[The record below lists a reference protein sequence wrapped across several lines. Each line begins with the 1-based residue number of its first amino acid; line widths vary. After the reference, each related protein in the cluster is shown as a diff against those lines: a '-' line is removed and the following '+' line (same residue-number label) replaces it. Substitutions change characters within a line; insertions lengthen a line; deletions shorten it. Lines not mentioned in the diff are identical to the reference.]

1 MKLGVATQLAFE
13 LAPYALVGTTVFTA
27 ALGAPALAS
36 LTGLL
41 TLALL
46 VDMALGECD
55 PVVRLLGD
63 APRGAY
69 EGKVVWITGASQGL
83 GEALALH
90 LASLGARLILS
101 SRREGVLLK
110 VCAACDALGAGESRP
125 LVLDARG
132 GAAAASKAAKAAREM
147 ATSMAGEDAGV
158 DYLFH
163 VAGGSQH
170 AAAEDTTE
178 EVDRDMFEINVMSA
192 IALTKA
198 VLPGMLARREG
209 VITAVGSM
217 AVKCPAPGQAT
228 YSATKAALS
237 AFCHS
242 LRGEVADRG
251 VRVCVA
257 HPGPIAT
264 GLDGQ
269 RRVVFG
275 ATLEKS
281 TCDTDATSSA
291 EASGASRRVPW
302 FRETK
307 SGWTR
312 VGRRG
317 ASRRAR
323 RTGWT
328 RWCSRSSPSCCCG
341 TSCASRP
348 RWASAC
354 STRWGR
360 NARAPRAAARA
371 CTTSRRSNLG
381 REVGAAEASRG
392 RPRGCVP
399 VRRRRRAS
407 VVFVFRD
414 ASWSTRSDAIV
425 TKTHRLPPLSHLL

>member
-1 MKLGVATQLAFE
+1 MKLGVSIQLLCE

-27 ALGAPALAS
+27 ALGAPYLAS
-36 LTGLL
+36 LTGLV
-41 TLALL
+41 TLLL
-46 VDMALGECD
+46 LADMALSECD
-55 PVVRLLGD
+55 LAVRLLGD

-69 EGKVVWITGASQGL
+69 QGKVVWITGASQGL

-110 VCAACDALGAGESRP
+110 VCAACDALGAGEARP

-132 GAAAASKAAKAAREM
+132 GAPAARE
-147 ATSMAGEDAGV
+147 AAERASEAAARMAGEGAGV

-178 EVDRDMFEINVMSA
+178 EVDRDMFDINVMSA

-198 VLPGMLARREG
+198 VLPGMLARRAG

-228 YSATKAALS
+228 YSATKAALA

-264 GLDGQ
+264 GRNGQ
-269 RRVVFG
+269 TRVVFG
-275 ATLEKS
+275 ATLAKS
-281 TCDTDATSSA
+281 TCDTDAA
-291 EASGASRRVPW
+291 ASGAAESRGAKVSKTEKRLDAAWTARRVAAGAAWGLDEVVLAKQPIMLLRHFMRFAPTLG
-302 FRETK
+302 FRVLNK
-307 SGWTR
+307 
-312 VGRRG
+312 VGPK
-317 ASRRAR
+317 
-323 RTGWT
+323 RT
-328 RWCSRSSPSCCCG
+328 
-341 TSCASRP
+341 
-348 RWASAC
+348 
-354 STRWGR
+354 
-360 NARAPRAAARA
+360 RAA
-371 CTTSRRSNLG
+371 RSGQSMYDLK
-381 REVGAAEASRG
+381 A
-392 RPRGCVP
+392 
-399 VRRRRRAS
+399 
-407 VVFVFRD
+407 
-414 ASWSTRSDAIV
+414 
-425 TKTHRLPPLSHLL
+425 K

>member
-1 MKLGVATQLAFE
+1 MKLGVATQLACE

-41 TLALL
+41 TLVLL

-110 VCAACDALGAGESRP
+110 VCAACDALGAGEARP

-132 GAAAASKAAKAAREM
+132 GAPAARE
-147 ATSMAGEDAGV
+147 AAERASEAAARMAGEGAGV

-170 AAAEDTTE
+170 AAVEDTTE

-198 VLPGMLARREG
+198 VLPGMLARRFG

-217 AVKCPAPGQAT
+217 AAKCPAPGQAT
-228 YSATKAALS
+228 YSATKAALA

-264 GLDGQ
+264 GRNGQ
-269 RRVVFG
+269 TRVVFG
-275 ATLEKS
+275 ATLAKS
-281 TCDTDATSSA
+281 TCDTDAA
-291 EASGASRRVPW
+291 ASGAAESRGAKVSKTEKRLDAAWTARRVAAGAAWGLDEVVLAKQPIMLLRHFMRFAPTLG
-302 FRETK
+302 FRVLNK
-307 SGWTR
+307 
-312 VGRRG
+312 VGPK
-317 ASRRAR
+317 RAR
-323 RTGWT
+323 
-328 RWCSRSSPSCCCG
+328 
-341 TSCASRP
+341 
-348 RWASAC
+348 
-354 STRWGR
+354 
-360 NARAPRAAARA
+360 AARSGESMYDLKA
-371 CTTSRRSNLG
+371 
-381 REVGAAEASRG
+381 
-392 RPRGCVP
+392 
-399 VRRRRRAS
+399 
-407 VVFVFRD
+407 
-414 ASWSTRSDAIV
+414 
-425 TKTHRLPPLSHLL
+425 K

>member
-101 SRREGVLLK
+101 SRRDGVLLK
-110 VCAACDALGAGESRP
+110 VCAACDALGAGEARP

-147 ATSMAGEDAGV
+147 ATSMADSSDAGV

-198 VLPGMLARREG
+198 VLPGMLARRQG

-251 VRVCVA
+251 VFVCVA

-281 TCDTDATSSA
+281 TCDTDATESA
-291 EASGASRRVPW
+291 EAKGA
-302 FRETK
+302 
-307 SGWTR
+307 
-312 VGRRG
+312 
-317 ASRRAR
+317 
-323 RTGWT
+323 
-328 RWCSRSSPSCCCG
+328 
-341 TSCASRP
+341 
-348 RWASAC
+348 
-354 STRWGR
+354 
-360 NARAPRAAARA
+360 
-371 CTTSRRSNLG
+371 
-381 REVGAAEASRG
+381 GAAKGAVVSRNEK
-392 RPRGCVP
+392 RL
-399 VRRRRRAS
+399 
-407 VVFVFRD
+407 D
-414 ASWSTRSDAIV
+414 ASWTARRVAAGAAHWLDEVVLAKQPIMLLRHFMRFAPTLGFRVLNKVGPKRTRAARSGQSMYDLKA
-425 TKTHRLPPLSHLL
+425 K